1 MVCKKFQYIFQ
12 SHSFVSTEYRSG
24 PMHPLN
30 TPLQVHPSPCSGTS
44 HGCPRLHLHSF
55 SWLLHACLSLAASPS
70 YYLPVHLALR
80 LSTDR
85 ICDTRLLFKT
95 TGMVEGSC
103 SRNRSSVRV
112 HFFFLLTRACQFL
125 ESTFSD
131 AVGWRRRINGHHLG
145 ALQTNGVCVFF
156 FPCAFGNINNNRF
169 LDEFT

>member
-1 MVCKKFQYIFQ
+1 M
-12 SHSFVSTEYRSG
+12 EYGSG
-24 PMHPLN
+24 PLRSLN

-44 HGCPRLHLHSF
+44 HGCPGLHLHSF

-70 YYLPVHLALR
+70 YYLPVYLALR

-85 ICDTRLLFKT
+85 IRDIRLLFKT

-112 HFFFLLTRACQFL
+112 HFFFTRACQFL

-131 AVGWRRRINGHHLG
+131 AAVGWRRINRHHLS
-145 ALQTNGVCVFF
+145 ALQTSGFF
-156 FPCAFGNINNNRF
+156 FCAFENMNINRIF
-169 LDEFT
+169 FDEFMFLHRSEITK